1 MKLIVKKTEKLEGE
15 IEIPSSKSHTIRSV
29 IFASLADGTSKVL
42 RPLES
47 EDTLAAFEVCKD
59 LGAEITK
66 EEGAWV
72 VKGFNKKPK
81 NPNKVLDFK
90 NSGTSLRLISSIV
103 ALGDFEVELDGDES
117 LRTRPMQPLLS
128 ALNNL
133 GAEALSD
140 KNDGKCPIKIKG
152 PLQGGKTVVGGVS
165 SQFVSSLLITCPLL
179 EQDTEIEVVGISEI
193 PYIKMTLQW
202 LDEQKIK
209 YEKSEDLTK
218 YKIKGNQ
225 SYNSFEKT
233 VPADWSSAAF
243 PICAAVIT
251 NSNVLIKG
259 LDIDDVQG
267 DKGIIDVLKQMGA
280 DITVEDSGIRVKGSQ
295 LKGTT
300 IDLNNM
306 PDALPALS
314 VVACFAEGETIIK
327 NVSQARIKETD
338 RIKAMATE
346 LRKMGA
352 IVEEFPDG
360 MIIRKSQLK
369 GVKLRGY
376 KDHRIVM
383 ALSLAGLTVDGKTQI
398 TTAEAVN
405 VTFPSF
411 VETMKKLGAQF
422 ELV

>member
-15 IEIPSSKSHTIRSV
+15 IEIPSSKSHTIRAV
-29 IFASLADGTSKVL
+29 IFASLAEGTSKVV

-47 EDTLAAFEVCKD
+47 EDTLAAFDVCKE

-66 EEGAWV
+66 EEGAWI

-81 NPNKVLDFK
+81 NPEKVLDLK
-90 NSGTSLRLISSIV
+90 NSGTSLRLISSVV
-103 ALGDFEVELDGDES
+103 ALGDFEAELDGDES

-152 PLQGGKTVVGGVS
+152 PLVGGKTDVGGVS

-179 EQDTEIEVVGISEI
+179 SQDTEIEVVGISEI

-202 LDEQKIK
+202 LDEQGIK
-209 YEKSEDLTK
+209 YEKSEELTK
-218 YKIKGNQ
+218 YKINGNQ
-225 SYNSFEKT
+225 SYKSFEKT

-251 NSNVLIKG
+251 NSNVLVKG
-259 LDIDDVQG
+259 LDVNDVQG

-280 DITVEDSGIRVKGSQ
+280 DITVEDAGIRVKGSQ

-300 IDLNNM
+300 IDLNSM

-314 VVACFAEGETIIK
+314 VVSCFAEGETIIK

-352 IVEEFPDG
+352 NAEEFPDG
-360 MIIRKSQLK
+360 MIVRKSELK

-383 ALSLAGLTVDGKTQI
+383 ALSLAGMAVDGKTQI
-398 TTAEAVN
+398 TTAEAIN

-411 VETMKKLGAQF
+411 VESMKKLGAQF

>member
-1 MKLIVKKTEKLEGE
+1 MKLVVKKTEKLEGE
-15 IEIPSSKSHTIRSV
+15 IEIPSSKSHTIRAV
-29 IFASLADGTSKVL
+29 IFASLADGISKIV

-47 EDTLAAFEVCKD
+47 EDTIASFEACKE

-66 EEGAWV
+66 ESGLWV
-72 VKGFNKKPK
+72 VKGFNKIPK
-81 NPNKVLDFK
+81 NPGSVLNLK
-90 NSGTSLRLISSIV
+90 NSGTSLRLISSVV
-103 ALGDFEVELDGDES
+103 ALGDFEVELDGDDS

-133 GAEALSD
+133 GAEALSA

-152 PLQGGKTVVGGVS
+152 KLVGGSTDVSGVS
-165 SQFVSSLLITCPLL
+165 SQFVSSLLIACPLL
-179 EQDTEIEVVGISEI
+179 EEDTKITVVGISEA

-202 LDEQKIK
+202 LDELGVQ
-209 YEKSEDLTK
+209 YEKKEDLTHF
-218 YKIKGNQ
+218 KIKGNQ
-225 SYNSFEKT
+225 SYAAFEKII
-233 VPADWSSAAF
+233 PSDWSSAAF
-243 PICAAVIT
+243 PLCAAAIT

-259 LDIDDVQG
+259 LDINDVQG
-267 DKGIIDVLKQMGA
+267 DKGVIDVLKQMGA
-280 DITVEDSGIRVKGSQ
+280 DISVEENGIRVKGGT

-300 IDLNNM
+300 VDLNSM

-352 IVEEFPDG
+352 NVEEFPDG
-360 MIIRKSQLK
+360 MIIRKSELK

-383 ALSLAGLTVDGKTQI
+383 ALSLAGLAVQGKTQI
-398 TTAEAVN
+398 TTAEAIN

-411 VETMKKLGAQF
+411 VESMKKLGAQF

>member
-1 MKLIVKKTEKLEGE
+1 MKLTVKKTEKLEGE
-15 IEIPSSKSHTIRSV
+15 IEIPSSKSHTIRAV
-29 IFASLADGTSKVL
+29 IFASLAEGTSKVV

-47 EDTLAAFEVCKD
+47 EDTLAAFEVCKE

-66 EEGAWV
+66 EEGAWI

-81 NPNKVLDFK
+81 NPEKVLDLK
-90 NSGTSLRLISSIV
+90 NSGTSLRLISSVV
-103 ALGDFEVELDGDES
+103 ALGDFEAELDGDES

-152 PLQGGKTVVGGVS
+152 PLVGGKTDVGGVS

-179 EQDTEIEVVGISEI
+179 SQDTEIEVVGISEI

-202 LDEQKIK
+202 LDEQGIK

-218 YKIKGNQ
+218 YKINGNQ
-225 SYNSFEKT
+225 SYKSFEKT

-259 LDIDDVQG
+259 LDVNDVQG
-267 DKGIIDVLKQMGA
+267 DKGIIGVLKQMGA
-280 DITVEDSGIRVKGSQ
+280 DITVEDAGIRVKGSQ

-300 IDLNNM
+300 IDLNSM

-314 VVACFAEGETIIK
+314 VVSCFAEGETIIK

-352 IVEEFPDG
+352 NAEEFPDG
-360 MIIRKSQLK
+360 MIIRKSELK

-383 ALSLAGLTVDGKTQI
+383 ALSLAGMAVDGKTQI
-398 TTAEAVN
+398 TTAEAIN

-411 VETMKKLGAQF
+411 VEAMKKLGAQF